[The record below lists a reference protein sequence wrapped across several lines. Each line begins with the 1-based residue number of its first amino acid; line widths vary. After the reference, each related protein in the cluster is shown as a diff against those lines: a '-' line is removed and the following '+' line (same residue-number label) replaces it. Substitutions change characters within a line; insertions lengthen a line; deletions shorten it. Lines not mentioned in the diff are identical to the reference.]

1 MSTIIINFAKYY
13 GKLKKGVLYLYIIIQ
28 NRKETARNMN
38 FRPCIDIHN
47 GKVKQ
52 IVGGSLADKGNSAA
66 ENFVSDC
73 GADFYARL
81 YKEKGLKGGHIIIL
95 NAAGSEYYEA
105 DRKQAFSALHEYEGG
120 LQVGGGVNAD
130 NAAEYIEN
138 GASHII
144 VTSYVFK
151 DGKVDFGNL
160 DKLTKAVGKE
170 HIVLDL
176 SCRKKDDDYYV
187 VTDRWQ
193 KFTDMK
199 LSPEVFD
206 RLSSYCDEFLVHA
219 VDVEGKARG
228 VEEKLAEMLGE
239 WGKITL
245 TYAGG
250 IGSFD
255 DLDTLKR
262 LGKGKLNF
270 TVGSALDIFGGTMD
284 FEKVVQYH

>member
-1 MSTIIINFAKYY
+1 MFE
-13 GKLKKGVLYLYIIIQ
+13 
-28 NRKETARNMN
+28 RKWHKNMN

-47 GKVKQ
+47 GMVKQ
-52 IVGGSLADKGNSAA
+52 IVGGSLADKGNAA
-66 ENFVSDC
+66 SENFVSSY

-81 YKEKGLKGGHIIIL
+81 YKERGLKGGHIIIL
-95 NAAGSEYYEA
+95 NAADSEYYEA
-105 DRKQAFSALHEYEGG
+105 DRQQAFSALREYEGG
-120 LQVGGGVNAD
+120 LQVGGGVNPD

-151 DGKVDFGNL
+151 DGKVNFDNL
-160 DKLTKAVGKE
+160 EKLKKAVGKE

-176 SCRKKDDDYYV
+176 SCRKKGEDYYV

-206 RLSSYCDEFLVHA
+206 RLSSCCDEFLVHA

-228 VEEKLAEMLGE
+228 VEEKLARMLGE

-255 DLDTLKR
+255 DLDKLKT
-262 LGKGKLNF
+262 LGKGRLNF
-270 TVGSALDIFGGTMD
+270 TVGSALDIFGGNMD